1 MCHTWKGESLKDRQ
15 NSLLMLNVLQILSP
29 NCKWIIKQEHG
40 TQQPRSKTQT
50 GSQTFGLSEQS
61 CWYRGRLLSNQT
73 GAVNH
78 VPGLNRLPKKY
89 RKQTTPSQVMTNDK
103 ECLNSCFFR
112 DRKLGS
118 NFLLDTVMA
127 LVLFLEKNKMGQKTS
142 LFTLQA
148 ANKTKFETFEQ
159 KSSTLD
165 QGFRWWFPWVFTGA
179 CLELVC
185 WYPTERNFEFHE
197 TQQKSHHFSKFDT
210 NSSSNNGE
218 TPRNTLRIFNPNR
231 TESSVFRN

>member
-1 MCHTWKGESLKDRQ
+1 MNHKTGAWNTTTEVQDTDRVT
-15 NSLLMLNVLQILSP
+15 NVRTIRTVLLVPWTFVVKSNRCS
-29 NCKWIIKQEHG
+29 
-40 TQQPRSKTQT
+40 QPCAW
-50 GSQTFGLSEQS
+50 SEQTTQKIQETNNS
-61 CWYRGRLLSNQT
+61 FTSHDKWQG
-73 GAVNH
+73 VF
-78 VPGLNRLPKKY
+78 
-89 RKQTTPSQVMTNDK
+89 KQ
-103 ECLNSCFFR
+103 LFLR

-127 LVLFLEKNKMGQKTS
+127 LVLFLEKNKMGRKTF

-165 QGFRWWFPWVFTGA
+165 PGFRWWFPWVFTGA

-185 WYPTERNFEFHE
+185 WYSTERNFEFHE